1 MPRSTVDS
9 DRVKHINFLM
19 SEIHDSSNQIYEN
32 LIDQE
37 YPQVQEEIKNQ
48 IKKLRHILESTEDE
62 I

>member
-1 MPRSTVDS
+1 
-9 DRVKHINFLM
+9 M
-19 SEIHDSSNQIYEN
+19 SEIHDSSNQIYEH

-48 IKKLRHILESTEDE
+48 IKKLRQILESTEDE

>member
-19 SEIHDSSNQIYEN
+19 SEIHDSSNQIYEH

-48 IKKLRHILESTEDE
+48 IKTLRQILESTEDE